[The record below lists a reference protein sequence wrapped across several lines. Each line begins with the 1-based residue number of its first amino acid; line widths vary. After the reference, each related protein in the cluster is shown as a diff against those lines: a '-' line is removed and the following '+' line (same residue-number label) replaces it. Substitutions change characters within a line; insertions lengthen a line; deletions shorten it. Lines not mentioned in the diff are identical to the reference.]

1 MTTRRKYT
9 PLSSPSN
16 AGDRRE
22 GAPDIAARRGTNSA
36 HKVKVDDSYLYYP
49 SDKTPPASSRY
60 RPPSFDFDT
69 YSPPDLL
76 ATSFSSSDGSPEPNA
91 KENRSEHRSKLLPS
105 KGRSKSRGRE
115 RRADTNVSKGAV
127 ILRQQLLLDQHSPPQ
142 TSSST
147 RGMRDPSP
155 SPHAAVDSSTI
166 HKPVQ
171 SNDMLLDIQDLEEQM
186 NSIRAHLHGPDYLR
200 ESPRAAKSPSN
211 RNKPSSD
218 RHRSRSR
225 LRGQHRR
232 SKSGSSQNFDYSDL
246 YQLPQISTAD
256 SKLDMVIQTDVPAP
270 YDEPSAAVVDGEEKE
285 SRVVPLDPPAEG
297 QDNLES
303 FDLGVDTAKSSS
315 SDLLNALPSPQQTHA
330 TQNTSLSYETSV
342 TSPSE
347 GARTRST
354 PFAAGVCTPRSI
366 SISHGQIIDK
376 NKSDLESDPG
386 YQHALAAGTVFQ
398 TLLGEQIR
406 FPKTWFDGERTPY
419 LLGDDINKKGEWSYV
434 ASVPVRSDRFLN
446 KLIVKN
452 RTKPG
457 RIMLHVVVRDNLN
470 WTPTRHIALGVYHP
484 NARGIRETD
493 DPVPGDESLRMVW
506 MAVRR
511 CTGILDEDDAS
522 YVAKETD
529 LQRRIDTVLLQGG
542 SFETSCQ
549 PSPLGGRHKVNND
562 NVRSIYGDEAPL
574 ETVFVSEKEL
584 YAILIKAADEQ
595 GMQNI
600 KAKFSVALALLEQ
613 FVYQKRR

>member
-1 MTTRRKYT
+1 MHLLRCSRLFIVPDLCLCSRFLCQICSLPGFCGIADGLVKFPRTNRMWESRQSTLSQRLERNRRLETKSGHVSNPISSASRRRSLIRSNTPQDAPRPTATYQYNTNTKMTTRRKYT

-211 RNKPSSD
+211 RNKRSSD

-366 SISHGQIIDK
+366 SISH
-376 NKSDLESDPG
+376 
-386 YQHALAAGTVFQ
+386 
-398 TLLGEQIR
+398 
-406 FPKTWFDGERTPY
+406 
-419 LLGDDINKKGEWSYV
+419 
-434 ASVPVRSDRFLN
+434 
-446 KLIVKN
+446 
-452 RTKPG
+452 
-457 RIMLHVVVRDNLN
+457 
-470 WTPTRHIALGVYHP
+470 
-484 NARGIRETD
+484 
-493 DPVPGDESLRMVW
+493 
-506 MAVRR
+506 
-511 CTGILDEDDAS
+511 
-522 YVAKETD
+522 
-529 LQRRIDTVLLQGG
+529 
-542 SFETSCQ
+542 
-549 PSPLGGRHKVNND
+549 
-562 NVRSIYGDEAPL
+562 
-574 ETVFVSEKEL
+574 
-584 YAILIKAADEQ
+584 
-595 GMQNI
+595 
-600 KAKFSVALALLEQ
+600 
-613 FVYQKRR
+613 

>member
-1 MTTRRKYT
+1 
-9 PLSSPSN
+9 
-16 AGDRRE
+16 
-22 GAPDIAARRGTNSA
+22 
-36 HKVKVDDSYLYYP
+36 
-49 SDKTPPASSRY
+49 
-60 RPPSFDFDT
+60 
-69 YSPPDLL
+69 
-76 ATSFSSSDGSPEPNA
+76 
-91 KENRSEHRSKLLPS
+91 
-105 KGRSKSRGRE
+105 
-115 RRADTNVSKGAV
+115 
-127 ILRQQLLLDQHSPPQ
+127 
-142 TSSST
+142 
-147 RGMRDPSP
+147 
-155 SPHAAVDSSTI
+155 
-166 HKPVQ
+166 
-171 SNDMLLDIQDLEEQM
+171 MLLDIQDLEEQI

-211 RNKPSSD
+211 RNKRRSE
-218 RHRSRSR
+218 RHRSRNR

-232 SKSGSSQNFDYSDL
+232 SKSGNSQNFDYFDL
-246 YQLPQISTAD
+246 YQLPQVSTAD
-256 SKLDMVIQTDVPAP
+256 SKLDMVIQTDGPAP
-270 YDEPSAAVVDGEEKE
+270 FDEPSTAVVDGEEE
-285 SRVVPLDPPAEG
+285 SRVAPLDAPAEG
-297 QDNLES
+297 QDNVES
-303 FDLGVDTAKSSS
+303 FDLGVETAKSSS
-315 SDLLNALPSPQQTHA
+315 SDLLSALPSPRQTHA
-330 TQNTSLSYETSV
+330 T
-342 TSPSE
+342 SPS
-347 GARTRST
+347 GGDPTTRRST
-354 PFAAGVCTPRSI
+354 RFAAGVCTPKSTSI
-366 SISHGQIIDK
+366 SGGQIIDQ

-419 LLGDDINKKGEWSYV
+419 LLGDDMNKKGKWSYV

-457 RIMLHVVVRDNLN
+457 RIMLHVVVRDDLN

-522 YVAKETD
+522 FVAKETD

-584 YAILIKAADEQ
+584 YAILIKSADEQ
-595 GMQNI
+595 AMQNI

-613 FVYQKRR
+613 FVYQRRR

>member
-22 GAPDIAARRGTNSA
+22 GAPGIAARRGTNSA

-49 SDKTPPASSRY
+49 SDKTPPASSHY
-60 RPPSFDFDT
+60 RPPSFDFDM

-91 KENRSEHRSKLLPS
+91 KENRSEHRSKLLPG

-115 RRADTNVSKGAV
+115 RRVDTNVSKGAV
-127 ILRQQLLLDQHSPPQ
+127 ILRQQLLLDQHSPPRM
-142 TSSST
+142 SSST

-155 SPHAAVDSSTI
+155 SPRAAVDSSTI

-171 SNDMLLDIQDLEEQM
+171 SNEMLLDIQDLEEQM

-211 RNKPSSD
+211 RNKRNSD

-256 SKLDMVIQTDVPAP
+256 SKLDMVIQTDGPAP
-270 YDEPSAAVVDGEEKE
+270 FDEPYAAVIDAEEE

-297 QDNLES
+297 QDNIES
-303 FDLGVDTAKSSS
+303 FDLGVETAKSSS
-315 SDLLNALPSPQQTHA
+315 SDLLNALPSPRQTHA
-330 TQNTSLSYETSV
+330 

-347 GARTRST
+347 GDPTTRRST
-354 PFAAGVCTPRSI
+354 RFAAGVCTPKSTSI
-366 SISHGQIIDK
+366 SGGQIIDQ

-419 LLGDDINKKGEWSYV
+419 LLGDDMNKKGKWSYV

-457 RIMLHVVVRDNLN
+457 RIMLHVVVRDDLN

-522 YVAKETD
+522 FVAKETD

-542 SFETSCQ
+542 SFETSCR

-584 YAILIKAADEQ
+584 YAILIKSADEQ
-595 GMQNI
+595 AMQNI

>member
-22 GAPDIAARRGTNSA
+22 GAPGIAARWGTNGA
-36 HKVKVDDSYLYYP
+36 HKVKDDCSYLYYP
-49 SDKTPPASSRY
+49 SDKTPPASSHN
-60 RPPSFDFDT
+60 RPPSFDFDM

-91 KENRSEHRSKLLPS
+91 KENRSEHRSKLLPG

-115 RRADTNVSKGAV
+115 RRVDTNVSKGAV
-127 ILRQQLLLDQHSPPQ
+127 ILRQQLLLDQPSPDRM
-142 TSSST
+142 SSST

-155 SPHAAVDSSTI
+155 SPRAAVDSSTI

-171 SNDMLLDIQDLEEQM
+171 SNEMLLDIQDLEEQM

-211 RNKPSSD
+211 RNKRSSD

-270 YDEPSAAVVDGEEKE
+270 EPSAAVVDGEEEE
-285 SRVVPLDPPAEG
+285 SRVVPLDPPTKG
-297 QDNLES
+297 QGNLES
-303 FDLGVDTAKSSS
+303 FDLGVETAKSSS
-315 SDLLNALPSPQQTHA
+315 SDLLNALPSPQQTH

-342 TSPSE
+342 ASPSE
-347 GARTRST
+347 GAPTRST
-354 PFAAGVCTPRSI
+354 PFAAGVCTPKSI
-366 SISHGQIIDK
+366 SISSSQINDQ

-419 LLGDDINKKGEWSYV
+419 LLGDDFNKKGKWAYV
-434 ASVPVRSDRFLN
+434 TSVPVRSDRFLN

-511 CTGILDEDDAS
+511 CTGIFDEDDAS
-522 YVAKETD
+522 DVAKETE

-549 PSPLGGRHKVNND
+549 PSPLGGRRKVNND
-562 NVRSIYGDEAPL
+562 NVRAIYGDEAPL

>member
-16 AGDRRE
+16 AGDRRRE
-22 GAPDIAARRGTNSA
+22 GATGIAARRGTKSS
-36 HKVKVDDSYLYYP
+36 HRLKVDGSHTYYP
-49 SDKTPPASSRY
+49 SDKTPPASSHY
-60 RPPSFDFDT
+60 RPPSFDFDM

-105 KGRSKSRGRE
+105 KARSKSRGRE
-115 RRADTNVSKGAV
+115 RRVDTNVSNGAV
-127 ILRQQLLLDQHSPPQ
+127 ILRQQLLLDQHSPPRM
-142 TSSST
+142 SSSS

-155 SPHAAVDSSTI
+155 SPRAEADSSKI
-166 HKPVQ
+166 QRPVQ

-200 ESPRAAKSPSN
+200 ESPRTAKSPSS
-211 RNKPSSD
+211 RNKRGSD
-218 RHRSRSR
+218 RRRSRSR
-225 LRGQHRR
+225 LRGNHRR
-232 SKSGSSQNFDYSDL
+232 SKSGNSQNFDYSDL
-246 YQLPQISTAD
+246 YQLPQVSTAD
-256 SKLDMVIQTDVPAP
+256 SKLDMVIQTDVPVP
-270 YDEPSAAVVDGEEKE
+270 YVEPSAAAIADEEE
-285 SRVVPLDPPAEG
+285 SRVVPLDPPAQG

-303 FDLGVDTAKSSS
+303 FDLGVETAKSSS
-315 SDLLNALPSPQQTHA
+315 SDLLNALPSPRQIHA
-330 TQNTSLSYETSV
+330 TQNTSLSYETSAS
-342 TSPSE
+342 SPSE
-347 GARTRST
+347 GAPKSI
-354 PFAAGVCTPRSI
+354 PFAAGVCTPKSI
-366 SISHGQIIDK
+366 SVSSRQIDL
-376 NKSDLESDPG
+376 NKSDLDNDPG

-419 LLGDDINKKGEWSYV
+419 LLGDDINKKGKWSYV
-434 ASVPVRSDRFLN
+434 TSVPVRSDRFLN

-542 SFETSCQ
+542 SFETSCL
-549 PSPLGGRHKVNND
+549 PSPLGDRHTVNND
-562 NVRSIYGDEAPL
+562 NVRSIYGNEAPL